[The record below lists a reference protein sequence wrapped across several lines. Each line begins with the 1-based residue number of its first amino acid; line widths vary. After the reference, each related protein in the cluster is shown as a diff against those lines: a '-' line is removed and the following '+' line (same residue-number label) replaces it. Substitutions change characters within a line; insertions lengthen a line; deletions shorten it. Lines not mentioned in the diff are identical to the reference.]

1 MLPQFKRYLYYNS
14 IGYSVI
20 YLSLLNTCG
29 RGPPLPIIYTCG
41 RGPPRTHPP
50 IIEVPMG
57 LRFTFILRRGEGVK
71 QIIGVPDIPF
81 SLGFTQS

>member
-1 MLPQFKRYLYYNS
+1 M
-14 IGYSVI
+14 GYSVI

-50 IIEVPMG
+50 PTIEVPMG
-57 LRFTFILRRGEGVK
+57 LRFTFILRRGERVNQLKG
-71 QIIGVPDIPF
+71 
-81 SLGFTQS
+81 SQSYPLV

>member
-1 MLPQFKRYLYYNS
+1 M
-14 IGYSVI
+14 GYSVI

-50 IIEVPMG
+50 HHRGPNG
-57 LRFTFILRRGEGVK
+57 FTIYFYSKEGGEGK
-71 QIIGVPDIPF
+71 SIKGVPVIPF
-81 SLGFTQS
+81 SLRFT